1 MLQELRVNNLALI
14 NRLDLDFSE
23 TNTGLIAFTGETG
36 AGKSIIL
43 QAVHLLTGGRASAS
57 WVRNDCEQAVIEALF
72 GISGQKEI
80 QTLLQ
85 EHGLENEDNEED
97 CILRRTVSSK
107 GRSRIFINDRLA
119 TTRLAH
125 TLAENLVSIASQHDQ
140 QLLLKSNNHIDFLDS
155 YGELWEQRN
164 QYRQVYSCWQKLA
177 RQLREVQEQEQDK
190 EQRRDFLSFQLK
202 EIQEVAPLPEED
214 EQLIKERDLLKSS
227 TTLVKLVGKS
237 HFHLQDKVTPL
248 LIEIRK
254 NMEHAVALDPALKEL
269 AQQSS
274 SVSFEVEDL
283 EGTLQDYLHSIP
295 SDQGRMDQIA
305 ARLAQLR
312 QLQRKYGTTLEE
324 VLEFADQVAKDLNS
338 LDHLDEQIAALEKE
352 LDQVGMELRQK
363 AEALSTERLQVA
375 KRLTTAMQ
383 AELASL
389 SFQQALFE
397 VSVKVENFG
406 TSKISSTPLTFS
418 ATGADTV
425 TFLFSANPG
434 EPPKPLTEVVS
445 GGELSRLMLA
455 MKCLLA
461 RRDKVD
467 TVIFDEI
474 DAGIG
479 GEAAEA
485 VARKIDEL
493 ASHHQVFCITHLP
506 QIAAYADAHFLV
518 EKQVDTNRTFT
529 TIRSLNHEERINELA
544 RMLGGDHPSE
554 QTLIFARELVEGR
567 TDKVTP

>member
-23 TNTGLIAFTGETG
+23 TSTGLIAFTGETG

-43 QAVHLLTGGRASAS
+43 QAVHLLTGGRASTS
-57 WVRNDCEQAVIEALF
+57 WVRNDCEQAVIEAQF
-72 GISGQKEI
+72 GISDRENI
-80 QTLLQ
+80 LSLLHK
-85 EHGLENEDNEED
+85 HGLDNEKD
-97 CILRRTVSSK
+97 CILRRIVSSK

-119 TTRLAH
+119 TGKLAH
-125 TLAENLVSIASQHDQ
+125 TLAENIVNIASQHDQ
-140 QLLLKSNNHIDFLDS
+140 QLLLKSNSHVDFLDS
-155 YGELWEQRN
+155 YGELLEQRQ
-164 QYRQVYSCWQKLA
+164 QYQQEYRRWQQLA
-177 RQLREVQEQEQDK
+177 RQLRKLQEQEQDK

-202 EIQEVAPLPEED
+202 EIQEADPLPAED
-214 EQLIKERDLLKSS
+214 EQLIKERELFKSS
-227 TTLVKLVGKS
+227 TVLTELVGKS
-237 HFHLQDKVTPL
+237 HFQLQDKVTPL

-254 NMEHAVALDPALKEL
+254 NMEHAVTLDPALQEL
-269 AQQSS
+269 AAQSS

-283 EGTLQDYLHSIP
+283 EGTLQDYLASIP
-295 SDQGRMDQIA
+295 SDQGRLEQIA
-305 ARLAQLR
+305 SRLAQLR

-324 VLEFADQVAKDLNS
+324 VLAFAEQAEKELHS
-338 LDHLDEQIAALEKE
+338 LDNLDEQIASLEKE
-352 LDQVGMELRQK
+352 LKTIGATVREK
-363 AEALSTERLQVA
+363 AEKLSQNRLRIA
-375 KRLTTAMQ
+375 KQLTAAMQ

-397 VSVKVENFG
+397 VSV
-406 TSKISSTPLTFS
+406 ISGDCADDANLS
-418 ATGADTV
+418 ATGCDTV

-518 EKQVDTNRTFT
+518 EKQVNTHRTFT
-529 TIRSLNHEERINELA
+529 TIRDLSYAERIRELA
-544 RMLGGDHPSE
+544 RMLGGKNPSQ
-554 QTLIFARELVEGR
+554 QTLLFAQELVEGR
-567 TDKVTP
+567 TDTRQSKI

>member
-23 TNTGLIAFTGETG
+23 TGTGLIAFTGETG

-57 WVRNDCEQAVIEALF
+57 WVRNDCDQAVIEAQF
-72 GISGQKEI
+72 GIKGQEEI
-80 QTLLQ
+80 LTLLQ
-85 EHGLENEDNEED
+85 EHGLENGDEED
-97 CILRRTVSSK
+97 CILRRIVSSK

-119 TTRLAH
+119 TTKLVNA
-125 TLAENLVSIASQHDQ
+125 LAESLVNIASQHDQ
-140 QLLLKSNNHIDFLDS
+140 QLLLKSNSHINFLDS
-155 YGELWEQRN
+155 YGELWEQRE
-164 QYRQVYSCWQKLA
+164 QYRQVYSRWQKLA
-177 RQLREVQEQEQDK
+177 RQLRELQTQEQDK
-190 EQRRDFLSFQLK
+190 EQRRDFLNFQLK
-202 EIQEVAPLPEED
+202 EIRETAPLPGED

-227 TTLVKLVGKS
+227 TTLAELVGKS
-237 HFHLQDKVTPL
+237 HYQLQDQIIPQLT
-248 LIEIRK
+248 EIRK
-254 NMEHAVALDPALKEL
+254 NMEHATAYDSALKEL
-269 AQQSS
+269 SQQSS
-274 SVSFEVEDL
+274 SLFFEVEDL
-283 EGTLQDYLHSIP
+283 EGNLRNYLGAIP
-295 SDQGRMDQIA
+295 RDQGRMEQISS
-305 ARLAQLR
+305 RLAQLR

-324 VLEFADQVAKDLNS
+324 VLEFAEQVAKELNS
-338 LDHLDEQIAALEKE
+338 LDNLDEKIAALEKE
-352 LDQVGMELRQK
+352 LHTIGEELQYK
-363 AEALSTERLQVA
+363 AEALSHERLQVA
-375 KRLTTAMQ
+375 EQLTAAMQ
-383 AELASL
+383 AELGSL
-389 SFQQALFE
+389 SFRQALFE
-397 VSVKVENFG
+397 VSV
-406 TSKISSTPLTFS
+406 STGDFANAATLS
-418 ATGADTV
+418 ATGGDTV
-425 TFLFSANPG
+425 SFLFSANPG

-493 ASHHQVFCITHLP
+493 AGHHQVFCITHLP

-529 TIRSLNHEERINELA
+529 TIRELSYDERVHELA
-544 RMLGGDHPSE
+544 RMLGGDNPSE
-554 QTLIFARELVEGR
+554 QTLIFAKELVEGR
-567 TDKVTP
+567 ADKTKR